1 MPDNSN
7 PLAGWGGPQGRPISA
22 SAPFMPTPPTAQA
35 RRQQEEQQQRVGREE
50 RRRQEADWIVANK
63 DKKGTEEFEQHAR
76 EFNLLRPTGFGEK
89 LTQAAGGV
97 NVGLLANILG
107 APVDVVNWAIG
118 GAGGEQP
125 VGGAASIQ
133 RGLSAIGAAP
143 ESVEDVPYDARGAY
157 RGGEFVGEVVGM
169 AAPVFGAAS
178 RLPAGVA
185 AARASG
191 LVPPVTGRL
200 ATARNL
206 GKQMVTQTAKAPGA
220 TAAAEL
226 GAAVGG
232 GWGAVMAEEVSPGD
246 EDLRVWFEMGG
257 MLTPTV
263 ALATM
268 TGKNAQ
274 ALKSVVERWRG
285 AAAKAGAK
293 GEGFLKRQ
301 AAGAKEMS
309 KLAGAEPKAAEF
321 LQKKLAE
328 TGEDASALVTAL
340 KADIGSRTA
349 AQATASPTLTA
360 LEKRLI
366 SDSKELGAKIEKQT
380 VAAIKESNAV
390 WRAAQ
395 GTGNPEL
402 ISRAA
407 QVRINNFNNMRTAR
421 VEHAKAKAQA
431 AEAAIPGAGVARPG
445 QPARKVEASKKARAI
460 LQGELELARKQESEL
475 WKLIDKKAQLNTNNS
490 LAAYEKMKAE
500 LVAGEKLPAPIE
512 AFFAQKPPKVKVG
525 GVELAP
531 ESGMLRA
538 LEEQGLMPGVP
549 PPVQKSVEAGDLL
562 RLRSRVL
569 EHQKTAR
576 AKQEF
581 GDARR
586 LGEIADGILDDLALL
601 PGDAADVARSFS
613 RGLNQDFKEG
623 VVGKILGTST
633 KGGEVVAPS
642 VTLEKAFGGT
652 GEQSALN
659 FDALRK
665 AARGNAEDMTDLQS
679 TFISA
684 LVRDTVGFGEKV
696 NLNKLDDFLVKYA
709 RNVEEAG
716 LGDALRT
723 AAGKERLAQMVERS
737 ANSAKAFAEAKSAA
751 GKVLKTTYPGEAV
764 DAALKSA
771 NPDQEIKA
779 LVRLVKKSGDPAA
792 AEGLR
797 YGVVEELLKK
807 ASVKQRIGGEEVE
820 MLSGRALDLLLRDKV
835 KGKTLANTLVN
846 SGLFTKEQAK
856 GFHSLIRET
865 TKFEKAI
872 AETGA
877 MDELFGQGSRVYDL
891 LLRIAGANIGAGS
904 GLARASGSSL
914 VLASAGS
921 RTMREIFA
929 TMPKLRARSVLMEAI
944 QDPKYMADLLSMET
958 SVAKRAATDRRI
970 RLALINAGVID
981 PLRED

>member
-1 MPDNSN
+1 MPDNYLTL
-7 PLAGWGGPQGRPISA
+7 PRPISA
-22 SAPFMPTPPTAQA
+22 SAPVMPPPPTEQE
-35 RRQQEEQQQRVGREE
+35 RGQQEGQQQRGGREA
-50 RRRQEADWIVANK
+50 RRSQEADWIMANK
-63 DKKGTEEFEQHAR
+63 DKKGTDEFAEHAK
-76 EFNLLRPTGFGEK
+76 EFNLLRPVGFGEQVA
-89 LTQAAGGV
+89 QAAGGF
-97 NVGLLANILG
+97 NVGYLANILG

-125 VGGAASIQ
+125 FGGSASIQ
-133 RGLSAIGAAP
+133 RGLSAIGSAP
-143 ESVEDVPYDARGAY
+143 ESAEDVPYGARGAY
-157 RGGEFVGEVVGM
+157 RGGEFVGEVAGL
-169 AAPVFGAAS
+169 ATPVFGAAS
-178 RLPAGVA
+178 RLPAGVT
-185 AARASG
+185 AARAGG
-191 LVPPVTGRL
+191 LVPPVTGRF

-206 GKQMVTQTAKAPGA
+206 GKGMVTQTAKAPGV
-220 TAAAEL
+220 TAATEL
-226 GAAVGG
+226 AAGVGG
-232 GWGAVMAEEVSPGD
+232 GWGAVMAEEVAPGD
-246 EDLRVWFEMGG
+246 EDLRMWFEMGG

-268 TGKNAQ
+268 TSKNAQ
-274 ALKSVVERWRG
+274 ALKSVVDRWRG

-293 GEGFLKRQ
+293 GEGFWKRQ
-301 AAGAKEMS
+301 AAGAKEMR
-309 KLAGAEPKAAEF
+309 KLAGAEPKAAE
-321 LQKKLAE
+321 LLRKKLAE
-328 TGEDASALVTAL
+328 EGEDVSALVTAL
-340 KADIGSRTA
+340 KAEVGSRTA
-349 AQATASPTLTA
+349 AQATASPTLTS

-366 SDSKELGAKIEKQT
+366 LDSKELGIKIEKQT
-380 VAAIKESNAV
+380 AAAIKESNAV

-407 QVRINNFNNMRTAR
+407 QVRSNNFNNILSAR
-421 VEHAKAKAQA
+421 VKHAKVRAQK
-431 AEAAIPGAGVARPG
+431 AEAAIPGAGVASPG
-445 QPARKVEASKKARAI
+445 QQARKVEASKKARAI
-460 LQGELELARKQESEL
+460 LQGEKKLARKQESEL
-475 WKLIDKKAQLNTNNS
+475 WNLVDKKAQLNAKNS
-490 LAAYEKMKAE
+490 LAAYNEMKAE
-500 LVAGEKLPAPIE
+500 LVVGEKLPAPIE

-525 GVELAP
+525 SVELAP

-538 LEEQGLMPGVP
+538 MEEQGLVPGVTP
-549 PPVQKSVEAGDLL
+549 PIQKSVEAGDLL

-569 EHQKTAR
+569 DAARTAK
-576 AKQEF
+576 ANSEF

-586 LGEIADGILDDLALL
+586 LGKIADGILDDLALL
-601 PGDAADVARSFS
+601 PGDAADVARAFS

-623 VVGKILGTST
+623 VVGKILGTSS

-659 FDALRK
+659 FDTLRR
-665 AARGNAEDMTDLQS
+665 AARGNAEDMKDIQS

-696 NLNKLDDFLVKYA
+696 NLNKLDDFLAKYA
-709 RNVEEAG
+709 RNVEEMG
-716 LGDALRT
+716 LGDVLRT
-723 AAGKERLAQMVERS
+723 AGGKERLAQMVERS
-737 ANSAKAFAEAKSAA
+737 ANSAKAFAVEKSAA
-751 GKVLKTTYPGEAV
+751 GKVLKTKYPGEAV

-792 AEGLR
+792 VEGLR
-797 YGVVEELLKK
+797 YSVVEELLKK
-807 ASVKQRIGGEEVE
+807 ASVSQRIAGEEVE
-820 MLSGRALDLLLRDKV
+820 VLSGRALDLLLRDKV

-856 GFHSLIRET
+856 GFYSLIRET
-865 TKFEKAI
+865 AKFEKAI
-872 AETGA
+872 ANTGA

-891 LLRIAGANIGAGS
+891 LLRITGANIGAGS
-904 GLARASGSSL
+904 GLAQASGSSL

-921 RTMREIFA
+921 KTMRDIFG